1 MKAVTP
7 AISKAIIELQA
18 LPGVSKFNL
27 GGGTNLALQFNHRI
41 SDDVDLFCNEIIG
54 KEGFKN
60 IENEVKN
67 YFGKKASGF
76 DDPCDINDQYCF
88 LRFYLEIEDETTIK
102 VELLQNMKNL
112 FDVEVNQGISLL
124 SKKDIGLFKLI
135 STSNRSTKKDIYDLD
150 FITDT
155 ISLIDLYDSLKVKTL
170 KFNKEEHKTI
180 FDLSKN
186 NTPIDNP
193 ELLLKFD
200 DNLDYSKFP
209 SHTNDTIQIIEG
221 SKTWIEAKISWRSK
235 VRRLYNHLG
244 KDFPGP
250 KGIKIK

>member
-1 MKAVTP
+1 
-7 AISKAIIELQA
+7 
-18 LPGVSKFNL
+18 
-27 GGGTNLALQFNHRI
+27 
-41 SDDVDLFCNEIIG
+41 
-54 KEGFKN
+54 
-60 IENEVKN
+60 
-67 YFGKKASGF
+67 
-76 DDPCDINDQYCF
+76 
-88 LRFYLEIEDETTIK
+88 
-102 VELLQNMKNL
+102 MKNL
-112 FDVEVNQGISLL
+112 FDVEVNQGIKLL

-155 ISLIDLYDSLKVKTL
+155 ISIIDLYEDLKVKIL

-180 FDLSKN
+180 FDLDKN

-200 DNLDYSKFP
+200 TNSDYSKFP

-235 VRRLYNHLG
+235 VRLLYNYLS

-250 KGIKIK
+250 TGIKIR

>member
-1 MKAVTP
+1 MNAVTP
-7 AISKAIIELQA
+7 AIIKAIIELQA
-18 LPGVSKFNL
+18 LPTISKFTL

-41 SDDVDLFCNEIIG
+41 SDDIDFFCAEIIG

-60 IENEVKN
+60 IESEVKS
-67 YFGKKASGF
+67 YFGNKAKNF

-88 LRFYLEIEDETTIK
+88 LRFFLDLQDGTTIK

-112 FDVEVNQGISLL
+112 FDVEVNQGINLL

-155 ISLIDLYDSLKVKTL
+155 VALVDLYEWLKVKTL
-170 KFNKEEHKTI
+170 KFNKDEHKTI

-186 NTPIDNP
+186 NTSIDNP

-200 DNLDYSKFP
+200 DNSDYSKFP

-221 SKTWIEAKISWRSK
+221 NKTWIEAKISWRSK
-235 VRRLYNHLG
+235 VRRLYDHLG
-244 KDFPGP
+244 KDFPSP

>member
-1 MKAVTP
+1 
-7 AISKAIIELQA
+7 
-18 LPGVSKFNL
+18 
-27 GGGTNLALQFNHRI
+27 
-41 SDDVDLFCNEIIG
+41 
-54 KEGFKN
+54 
-60 IENEVKN
+60 
-67 YFGKKASGF
+67 
-76 DDPCDINDQYCF
+76 
-88 LRFYLEIEDETTIK
+88 
-102 VELLQNMKNL
+102 MKNL
-112 FDVEVNQGISLL
+112 FATEFNQGIHLL

-155 ISLIDLYDSLKVKTL
+155 ISLIDLYEDLKVKTL
-170 KFNKEEHKTI
+170 KFNKEEHRTI

-200 DNLDYSKFP
+200 DNSDYSKFP
-209 SHTNDTIQIIEG
+209 SHTNDTIQIING

-235 VRRLYNHLG
+235 VRRLYEYLG

>member
-1 MKAVTP
+1 MNAVTP
-7 AISKAIIELQA
+7 AISRAILELQA
-18 LPGVSKFNL
+18 LPSLSNFAL

-41 SDDVDLFCNEIIG
+41 SDDIDFFCADIIG
-54 KEGFKN
+54 KEGFKS
-60 IENEVKN
+60 IEKEVKN
-67 YFGKKASGF
+67 HYGKKAKSF

-88 LRFYLEIEDETTIK
+88 LRFYLEIEDGTTIK
-102 VELLQNMKNL
+102 VELLQNMKSL
-112 FDVEVNQGISLL
+112 YDVEVNQGIKLL

-150 FITDT
+150 FITDA
-155 ISLIDLYDSLKVKTL
+155 ISLIDLYEDLKVKTL

-193 ELLLKFD
+193 ELLLNFD
-200 DNLDYSKFP
+200 NNSDYSRFP

-221 SKTWIEAKISWRSK
+221 SKNWIEAKISWRSK
-235 VRRLYNHLG
+235 VRRLYDNLG

-250 KGIKIK
+250 IGVKIK

>member
-1 MKAVTP
+1 MSAVTP
-7 AISKAIIELQA
+7 AIIKAIIELQA
-18 LPGVSKFNL
+18 LPTISKFTL

-41 SDDVDLFCNEIIG
+41 SDDIDFFCAEIIG

-60 IENEVKN
+60 IESEVKN
-67 YFGKKASGF
+67 YFGNKAKNF

-88 LRFYLEIEDETTIK
+88 LRFFLDLEDGTIIK

-112 FDVEVNQGISLL
+112 FDLEVNQGINLL

-155 ISLIDLYDSLKVKTL
+155 VALVDLYEWLKVKTL

-186 NTPIDNP
+186 NTPIDNL

-200 DNLDYSKFP
+200 HNFDYSKFP
-209 SHTNDTIQIIEG
+209 SHANDTIQIIEG
-221 SKTWIEAKISWRSK
+221 NKTWIEAKISWRSK

>member
-1 MKAVTP
+1 MEK
-7 AISKAIIELQA
+7 
-18 LPGVSKFNL
+18 
-27 GGGTNLALQFNHRI
+27 
-41 SDDVDLFCNEIIG
+41 
-54 KEGFKN
+54 
-60 IENEVKN
+60 
-67 YFGKKASGF
+67 
-76 DDPCDINDQYCF
+76 
-88 LRFYLEIEDETTIK
+88 
-102 VELLQNMKNL
+102 LQNMKNL
-112 FDVEVNQGISLL
+112 FEVEVNQGISLL
-124 SKKDIGLFKLI
+124 SKRDIGLFKLI

-155 ISLIDLYDSLKVKTL
+155 ISLIDLYEDLKVKTL
-170 KFNKEEHKTI
+170 KFNKEEDKTI

-186 NTPIDNP
+186 KTPIDNP

-200 DNLDYSKFP
+200 DNSDYSKFP

-235 VRRLYNHLG
+235 VRRLYSDLG

>member
-1 MKAVTP
+1 
-7 AISKAIIELQA
+7 
-18 LPGVSKFNL
+18 
-27 GGGTNLALQFNHRI
+27 
-41 SDDVDLFCNEIIG
+41 
-54 KEGFKN
+54 
-60 IENEVKN
+60 
-67 YFGKKASGF
+67 
-76 DDPCDINDQYCF
+76 
-88 LRFYLEIEDETTIK
+88 
-102 VELLQNMKNL
+102 MKNL

-155 ISLIDLYDSLKVKTL
+155 ISLIDLYEALKAKSL

-200 DNLDYSKFP
+200 DNSDYSKFP

-235 VRRLYNHLG
+235 VRRLYHHLG

>member
-1 MKAVTP
+1 MSAVTP
-7 AISKAIIELQA
+7 AIIKAILQLQA
-18 LPGVSKFNL
+18 LPIISKFTL

-41 SDDVDLFCNEIIG
+41 SDDIDFFYAEIIG

-67 YFGKKASGF
+67 YFGDKAKNF

-88 LRFYLEIEDETTIK
+88 LRFFLDLDDSTTIK
-102 VELLQNMKNL
+102 VEFLQNMKNL
-112 FDVEVNQGISLL
+112 FDLEVSQGVNLL

-135 STSNRSTKKDIYDLD
+135 SASNRSTKKDIYDLD

-155 ISLIDLYDSLKVKTL
+155 ISLVDLYECLKIKTL

-180 FDLSKN
+180 FDLSRN
-186 NTPIDNP
+186 NTPVDNP

-200 DNLDYSKFP
+200 NNSDYSKFP
-209 SHTNDTIQIIEG
+209 SHTNDTIKIIDG

-235 VRRLYNHLG
+235 VRKLYNHLG

>member
-1 MKAVTP
+1 M
-7 AISKAIIELQA
+7 
-18 LPGVSKFNL
+18 
-27 GGGTNLALQFNHRI
+27 
-41 SDDVDLFCNEIIG
+41 
-54 KEGFKN
+54 
-60 IENEVKN
+60 
-67 YFGKKASGF
+67 
-76 DDPCDINDQYCF
+76 
-88 LRFYLEIEDETTIK
+88 
-102 VELLQNMKNL
+102 LQNMKNL

-155 ISLIDLYDSLKVKTL
+155 VSLIDLYEGLKVKSL

-200 DNLDYSKFP
+200 DNSDYSKFP

-235 VRRLYNHLG
+235 VRRLYDHLG

>member
-1 MKAVTP
+1 
-7 AISKAIIELQA
+7 
-18 LPGVSKFNL
+18 
-27 GGGTNLALQFNHRI
+27 
-41 SDDVDLFCNEIIG
+41 
-54 KEGFKN
+54 
-60 IENEVKN
+60 
-67 YFGKKASGF
+67 
-76 DDPCDINDQYCF
+76 
-88 LRFYLEIEDETTIK
+88 
-102 VELLQNMKNL
+102 MKNL
-112 FDVEVNQGISLL
+112 FDIEVIQGIKLL

-155 ISLIDLYDSLKVKTL
+155 ISLIDLYEDLKIKTL

-186 NTPIDNP
+186 NTPINNP

-200 DNLDYSKFP
+200 DNSDYSKFP

-235 VRRLYNHLG
+235 VRQLYNHLG

>member
-1 MKAVTP
+1 MNAVTP
-7 AISKAIIELQA
+7 AISRAILKLQA
-18 LPGVSKFNL
+18 LPSLSNFAL

-41 SDDVDLFCNEIIG
+41 SDDIDFFCADIIG
-54 KEGFKN
+54 KEGFKS
-60 IENEVKN
+60 IEKEVKN
-67 YFGKKASGF
+67 YYGKKAKSF

-88 LRFYLEIEDETTIK
+88 LRFYLEIEDGTTIK
-102 VELLQNMKNL
+102 VELLQNMKSL
-112 FDVEVNQGISLL
+112 YDVEVNQGIKLL

-150 FITDT
+150 FITDA
-155 ISLIDLYDSLKVKTL
+155 ISLIDLYEDLKVKTL

-200 DNLDYSKFP
+200 NNSDYSRFP

-235 VRRLYNHLG
+235 VRRLYDNLG

-250 KGIKIK
+250 IGVKIK

>member
-1 MKAVTP
+1 MK
-7 AISKAIIELQA
+7 I
-18 LPGVSKFNL
+18 F
-27 GGGTNLALQFNHRI
+27 
-41 SDDVDLFCNEIIG
+41 
-54 KEGFKN
+54 
-60 IENEVKN
+60 
-67 YFGKKASGF
+67 
-76 DDPCDINDQYCF
+76 
-88 LRFYLEIEDETTIK
+88 
-102 VELLQNMKNL
+102 
-112 FDVEVNQGISLL
+112 FDVEVNQGINLL

-155 ISLIDLYDSLKVKTL
+155 VALVDLHEWLKVKTL
-170 KFNKEEHKTI
+170 KFNKAEHKTI

-186 NTPIDNP
+186 TSPIDNP

-200 DNLDYSKFP
+200 DNSDYSKFP

-221 SKTWIEAKISWRSK
+221 NKNWIEAKISWRSK
-235 VRRLYNHLG
+235 VRRLYDHLG

>member
-1 MKAVTP
+1 
-7 AISKAIIELQA
+7 
-18 LPGVSKFNL
+18 
-27 GGGTNLALQFNHRI
+27 
-41 SDDVDLFCNEIIG
+41 
-54 KEGFKN
+54 
-60 IENEVKN
+60 
-67 YFGKKASGF
+67 
-76 DDPCDINDQYCF
+76 
-88 LRFYLEIEDETTIK
+88 
-102 VELLQNMKNL
+102 MKNL

-124 SKKDIGLFKLI
+124 SKKEIGLFKLI

-155 ISLIDLYDSLKVKTL
+155 ISLIDLYESLKVKAL

-209 SHTNDTIQIIEG
+209 SHTNDIIQIIEG
-221 SKTWIEAKISWRSK
+221 NKTWIEAKISWRSK
-235 VRRLYNHLG
+235 VRGLYNHLG

-250 KGIKIK
+250 KGIKII

>member
-1 MKAVTP
+1 MRAVTP
-7 AISKAIIELQA
+7 VIIRAIIELQS
-18 LPGVSKFNL
+18 LPTVSKFTL

-41 SDDVDLFCNEIIG
+41 SDDLDFIYDGIIG
-54 KEGFKN
+54 KEGFKK

-67 YFGKKASGF
+67 YFGKKAKSF
-76 DDPCDINDQYCF
+76 DNPCDINDQYCF
-88 LRFYLEIEDETTIK
+88 LRFFLDIEDGSTIK

-112 FDVEVNQGISLL
+112 FATEFNQGIHLL

-155 ISLIDLYDSLKVKTL
+155 ISLIDLYEDLKVKTL
-170 KFNKEEHKTI
+170 KFNKEEHRTI

-193 ELLLKFD
+193 
-200 DNLDYSKFP
+200 
-209 SHTNDTIQIIEG
+209 
-221 SKTWIEAKISWRSK
+221 
-235 VRRLYNHLG
+235 
-244 KDFPGP
+244 
-250 KGIKIK
+250 

>member
-1 MKAVTP
+1 MRAVTP
-7 AISKAIIELQA
+7 AIIRAIIELQT
-18 LPGVSKFNL
+18 LPTVSKFTL

-41 SDDVDLFCNEIIG
+41 SDDLDFIYDGIIG
-54 KEGFKN
+54 KEGFKK

-67 YFGKKASGF
+67 YFGVKAKSF
-76 DDPCDINDQYCF
+76 DNPCDINDQYCF
-88 LRFYLEIEDETTIK
+88 LRFFCDNEDESTIK
-102 VELLQNMKNL
+102 MELLQNMKKL
-112 FDVEVNQGISLL
+112 FATEFNQGIHLL

-155 ISLIDLYDSLKVKTL
+155 ISLIELYEDLKVKTL
-170 KFNKEEHKTI
+170 KFNKEEHRTI

-200 DNLDYSKFP
+200 DNSDYSKFP
-209 SHTNDTIQIIEG
+209 SHTNDTIQIING

-235 VRRLYNHLG
+235 VRRLYEYLG